1 MSYLNKIDMKVKYIV
16 TLLTTL
22 FFNSFSTVCASPF
35 IFIED
40 NEVLGCIDANA
51 IDYNPQA
58 TVQAYDQWGNTLC
71 IYASCNEVPYDGC
84 MYEES
89 YSPWFDWFN
98 ASDCINYGGVPC
110 AYESTDSVSGI
121 VFSNP
126 FGGSYVEGN
135 TYLNPASSESWAG
148 FANEDASLYPISFEY
163 GGMLSFSASTNG
175 GSAEVYFRFEYNTY
189 PDTEPSYNTSSIT
202 VDGADNYF
210 VTIPSQSSNT
220 YSSFIL
226 YVVTQEVEVT
236 LTNVTLSIYNSIE
249 ASDIIGCIDPNA
261 TDYNPAATLQGYDEW
276 SNIECTYSSCS
287 EVPDLGCIYS
297 ESYGFFDID
306 FGPAECI
313 DFGGIPCEILNNCE
327 PCAYNEVCIDSICQS
342 VIPVNT
348 NLPVVYITTENQQGI
363 NSTDN
368 YVEGRVTLE
377 GGQSVTSD
385 SLIYGLDTL
394 AMKIRGRGNSTWFL
408 HPKKPYQMK
417 LDSKEEFLGMP
428 DDKKWIFLAEHSDKS
443 MLRNTLAFEMGYS
456 SVLDWTPEG
465 EFAEVYING
474 VYNGTYNIT
483 QKVEEKSN
491 RVDIG
496 NDGFLLEVDQLER
509 LDDDDHYF
517 TTPDFPVIAIKE
529 PDVNDMIEDDGQA
542 TADSTIAVITNFVNE
557 FETVLHSDNFADT
570 TNGYHKYIDVESF
583 IDWFLINE
591 ITKNVDAKNFSSIY
605 FNVIIDDNGEG
616 KLKMGPLWDYDL
628 SLGNNDYSDCE
639 FYEGWWVRNHP
650 WINRLFEDAEF
661 SNQVTTRFEEHFYP
675 RKDSVLNKIDMYS
688 NALTASAVENDAR
701 WQPYLGSYVWPN
713 PNQGDVASGNTAE
726 QGYADAI
733 DHVANWYAQRMDWL
747 NEHLNQLT
755 DEYGCLDL
763 NALNYSIDANEQAYD
778 QWNNILCAYASCDDT
793 PGGGCL
799 YDQAWASFNSFF
811 GPDDCM
817 NYGGVACLESNIGL
831 VEQALIIP
839 QGWSIFS
846 TYMAPFN
853 NDITVVLAPIVDDL
867 IIVKDYLGLA
877 YLTEWNYNGIGDM
890 QIGQGY
896 QIKTSNNVELIIEGD
911 QIVPEE
917 NIVPLLG
924 GWNMIGY
931 LRLEEADAT
940 LVFEDLVSANNLI
953 IAKDYYGSAY
963 LPEWN
968 FNGIGTMKPGEG
980 YQIKTNVESVL
991 EYLPNNSSY

>member
-1 MSYLNKIDMKVKYIV
+1 MKVKYIV
-16 TLLTTL
+16 ALLTTL
-22 FFNSFSTVCASPF
+22 FFNIFYTVSASTLLFV
-35 IFIED
+35 EY
-40 NEVLGCIDANA
+40 NEVLGCLDENA
-51 IDYNPQA
+51 TDYNPEA
-58 TVQAYDQWGNTLC
+58 TTQAYDDWGNTLC
-71 IYASCNEVPYDGC
+71 IYASCNDVPYDGC

-110 AYESTDSVSGI
+110 AYEATDSVSGI
-121 VFSNP
+121 VFSGS
-126 FGGSYVEGN
+126 FGGALVEGQ
-135 TYLNPASSESWAG
+135 TYFNPSGSESWAG
-148 FANEDASLYPISFEY
+148 FANEDPSIYPLSFEN
-163 GGMLSFSASTNG
+163 GGMISFSAITNG
-175 GSAEVYFRFEYNTY
+175 ASVDVYFRLEYNPY
-189 PDTEPSYNTSSIT
+189 PDTDPSYNTEIVNINMS
-202 VDGADNYF
+202 GNYS
-210 VTIPSQSSNT
+210 VMIPSQSSNT
-220 YSSFIL
+220 FSSFIL
-226 YVVTQEVEVT
+226 YVVTHEVEVT
-236 LTNVTLSIYNSIE
+236 LTNLTVTSYGSIGNYDIVGCMDSLALNYNSD
-249 ASDIIGCIDPNA
+249 ATTQNIDQYGN
-261 TDYNPAATLQGYDEW
+261 NL
-276 SNIECTYSSCS
+276 CTYASCND
-287 EVPDLGCIYS
+287 VPYNGCMYS
-297 ESYGFFDID
+297 NAFAGWNENFNAQDCLNYG
-306 FGPAECI
+306 GT
-313 DFGGIPCEILNNCE
+313 PCEVINNCG
-327 PCAYNEVCIDSICQS
+327 PCAYNEFCMDGICQT

-368 YVEGRVTLE
+368 YVEGRVTVE

-385 SLIYGLDTL
+385 SLIFGLDTL
-394 AMKIRGRGNSTWFL
+394 AMKIRGRGNSTWL

-428 DDKKWIFLAEHSDKS
+428 DDKKWIFLAEYSDKS

-456 SVLDWTPEG
+456 SVLDWTPDG

-474 VYNGTYNIT
+474 LYNGTYNIT

-529 PDVNDMIEDDGQA
+529 PNINDMIIDDGQVS
-542 TADSTIAVITNFVNE
+542 ADSTIAVITNFVNE
-557 FETVLHSDNFADT
+557 FEAVLHSDNFADT

-605 FNVIIDDNGEG
+605 FNVIIDDNGVG

-650 WINRLFEDAEF
+650 WIYRLLEDSEF
-661 SNQVTTRFEEHFYP
+661 SNLVTARFEEHFYP
-675 RKDSVLNKIDMYS
+675 RKDSVLNKIDSYS

-701 WQPYLGSYVWPN
+701 WQPYIGSYVWPN
-713 PNQGDVASGNTAE
+713 PSQGDVASGNTGE
-726 QGYADAI
+726 LGYEDAI

-747 NEHLNQLT
+747 NENFNQLT
-755 DEYGCLDL
+755 DEYGCLDV
-763 NALNYSIDANEQAYD
+763 NALNYSLDANEQAYD

-799 YDQAWASFNSFF
+799 YDQAWAYYNSFF
-811 GPDDCM
+811 GPNDCI
-817 NYGGVACLESNIGL
+817 NYGGIPCLESNL
-831 VEQALIIP
+831 ELEEQALIIP

-846 TYMAPFN
+846 TYLAPIN
-853 NDITVVLAPIVDDL
+853 NDITLVLAPIVDDL

-911 QIVPEE
+911 QIIPEE
-917 NIVPLLG
+917 NLIPLLA

-931 LRLEEADAT
+931 LRLEEADVT
-940 LVFEDLVSANNLI
+940 LVFEDLVSSDNLI